1 MIRIETA
8 TPGSYYDFQLATAV
22 NGQPLFTTSTR
33 DIYRPMLQTG
43 DATYATFDPRTQGV
57 YAPDDFS
64 GGVGQRR
71 QVPMTDHE
79 RFKKVRYAVNADFG
93 SYGIGPGPKITTITK
108 LTNMGSLTGAF
119 ELGGYLYLIGSRII
133 AKYDHDAGTIA
144 EAEDLGSGV
153 VGYGGATW
161 LQLGTE
167 TLDQSMT
174 SDTTADTIANAS
186 TRLAQSFKPGSTGY
200 LSAVILALVRTG
212 TLTAGSTVDVSI
224 QLDRNGQPDGVDLV
238 STSKV
243 AADISTSPANYTF
256 RFEEVDLLVE
266 KGATYWIV
274 VAAAGASA
282 GNTMGWRRDDTNPGA
297 YTSGTAAFS
306 LDGGDS
312 YTNNTNSTDHYFA
325 TFMKAVT
332 PTAFVGKAAGAK
344 FLTTTDGATF
354 TAESDNEGKHFCV
367 WGNLLVR
374 DCRADS
380 SGAIVYSEDGTNW
393 SEPIALGDT
402 SIQVTA
408 LYALP
413 GAVIV
418 CKEDS
423 IWAVDLNTYEIQML
437 HSGARSTSNGVGGT
451 VWRGAAYIPFG
462 GQLYAVEGDFAS
474 GFTRYLGI
482 GPEATDEW
490 ESPWGDMSVVAVAG
504 DRFCLYAACA
514 TGTGIRSTYKLFKSY
529 APLEKKWVGSIADL
543 GSPTA
548 FFLMY
553 CFDRGGVN
561 APLLFFSTT
570 SDNLGVIQCART
582 RDPYMDSGY
591 EVRIGTGTVYL
602 PHATG
607 LFPANPKNW
616 LSETFVFRK
625 TAAEGTANV
634 HYSTDPFA
642 TLLEE
647 ITATPVAAT
656 GVVSY
661 PAGVSSYLLRRDVK
675 ITCTS
680 ATVYPILET
689 VALSSAV
696 IPSQE
701 IREYRFTVEVGEG
714 VSMNSIAVMLGIS
727 HDAAKTFLQPLP
739 TVQGTRSLIDPEG
752 DAHEVTFQ
760 SVNRVLVERAT
771 EGHSYFEIVAVGAG

>member
-119 ELGGYLYLIGSRII
+119 ELGGYCYLIGSRII
-133 AKYDHDAGTIA
+133 AKYNHADGTIS
-144 EAEDLGSGV
+144 EAEDLGSGQA
-153 VGYGGATW
+153 GYGAATW
-161 LQLGTE
+161 LQLGAE
-167 TLDQSMT
+167 TQDAIN
-174 SDTTADTIANAS
+174 TTNDATDTIS
-186 TRLAQSFKPGSTGY
+186 TVSGRIAQSWKPAASGY
-200 LSAVILALVRTG
+200 VSALSLHLVRTG
-212 TLTAGSTVDVSI
+212 DIDGNVRATLHLDEDGRPGQDEIAVADKLASEVGTTAGYVV
-224 QLDRNGQPDGVDLV
+224 
-238 STSKV
+238 
-243 AADISTSPANYTF
+243 F
-256 RFEEVDLLVE
+256 RFTRDEQMFVE

-274 VAAAGASA
+274 LDCPTATAS
-282 GNTMGWRRDDTNPGA
+282 NTIGWSRDNSNPGSYA
-297 YTSGTAAFS
+297 NGTGAVSTDSGT
-306 LDGGDS
+306 S
-312 YTNNTNSTDHYFA
+312 YTNNTNSTDYVA
-325 TFMKAVT
+325 TVWYKQAT
-332 PTAFVGKAAGAK
+332 ATAFVGKAAGAK
-344 FLTTTDGATF
+344 YLTTTDGATF

-548 FFLMY
+548 FSLMY

-771 EGHSYFEIVAVGAG
+771 EGHSYYEIVAVGAG